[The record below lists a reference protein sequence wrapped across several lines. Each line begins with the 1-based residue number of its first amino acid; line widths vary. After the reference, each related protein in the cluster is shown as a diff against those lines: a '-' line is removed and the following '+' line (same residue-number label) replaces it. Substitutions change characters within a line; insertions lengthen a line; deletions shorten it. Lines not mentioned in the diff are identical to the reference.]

1 MPKNKLPIRS
11 EYQEQCAIFDFAQI
25 MITTGQYPEL
35 RLLNGS
41 LNGVKL
47 SIGQAVKAK
56 KNGMKRGYPDIFL
69 PVARGGHHGLYIELK
84 RISGGKLEDE
94 QDFWLQDLSDQGY
107 FACVCRGADA
117 AKRVIINYLRGEL

>member
-1 MPKNKLPIRS
+1 MTKNKLPIRS
-11 EYQEQCAIFDFAQI
+11 EYQEQCAIFDFVQI

-56 KNGMKRGYPDIFL
+56 KKRHEARLSGY
-69 PVARGGHHGLYIELK
+69 
-84 RISGGKLEDE
+84 ISTRCPGWSP
-94 QDFWLQDLSDQGY
+94 WLIHRVEADQ
-107 FACVCRGADA
+107 R
-117 AKRVIINYLRGEL
+117 RQT